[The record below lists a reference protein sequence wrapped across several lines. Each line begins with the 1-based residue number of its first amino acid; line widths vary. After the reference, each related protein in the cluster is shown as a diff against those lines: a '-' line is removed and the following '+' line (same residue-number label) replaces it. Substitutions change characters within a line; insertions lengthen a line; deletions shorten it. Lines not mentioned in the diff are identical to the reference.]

1 MDNENTANRANQL
14 TTDANAQSTSGGAA
28 SSSETAFDVA
38 SARALFAKAYPD
50 AVPELITGSSLA
62 EMEASLPV
70 AQQAFARIRDQVAGA
85 GAAGSAAS
93 AAGAPGA
100 QTQTAPHV
108 PAGSPP
114 NTAATYTDIDKLP
127 PTELIKRGIEA
138 RNRSQHR

>member
-14 TTDANAQSTSGGAA
+14 TSDANAQSTSGGAA
-28 SSSETAFDVA
+28 SSSETAFNVD

-62 EMEASLPV
+62 EMEASLPI

-85 GAAGSAAS
+85 GTANPAA
-93 AAGAPGA
+93 APGA
-100 QTQTAPHV
+100 QAPNPPHV

-138 RNRSQHR
+138 RNRSQNR